1 MGVSEEVVGL
11 GVEERLEGVEV
22 MEAMEAVILFRMQ
35 ICLQGLF
42 FFSSFFV
49 VSVVT
54 GVRYGS

>member
-1 MGVSEEVVGL
+1 M
-11 GVEERLEGVEV
+11 EERLEGVEV

-42 FFSSFFV
+42 FLSSFFV